1 MHARELSNPKKYSC
15 TDLKNSYKGNGKEN
29 NSCGSKIP
37 HPRPN
42 NFIGPATG
50 CPDFCH
56 RLPRILSRLVFTSDR
71 VGVGIVIGVIKA
83 LMT

>member
-1 MHARELSNPKKYSC
+1 MHAHELSNPKKYSY

-50 CPDFCH
+50 CPDFM
-56 RLPRILSRLVFTSDR
+56 
-71 VGVGIVIGVIKA
+71 GVRWNLNFVKA
-83 LMT
+83 GFH